1 MNEFIKNNSKID
13 DKEIE
18 IKWGNVICC
27 KNSLFIEFKNVREDI
42 GITDLEFREYFNLG
56 DPKNI
61 FDAKLIYSG
70 CTFKG
75 HGFVTYKPTPSGEE
89 VC

>member
-1 MNEFIKNNSKID
+1 MNEFKNKLKID

-18 IKWGNVICC
+18 IKWGDTVDC
-27 KNSLFIEFKNVREDI
+27 KNSLSIEFGNVCEDI
-42 GITDLEFREYFNLG
+42 KITDLEFRKYF
-56 DPKNI
+56 DFKNPRSI

-75 HGFVTYKPTPSGEE
+75 RGSVIYKPTPSGEE

>member
-1 MNEFIKNNSKID
+1 MNEFKNKLKID

-18 IKWGNVICC
+18 IKWGDTVDC
-27 KNSLFIEFKNVREDI
+27 KNSLYIKFENVCKDI
-42 GITDLEFREYFNLG
+42 KITDLEFRKYFDFG
-56 DPKNI
+56 DRRSI
-61 FDAKLIYSG
+61 IDAKLRYSG

-75 HGFVTYKPTPSGEE
+75 KGSVTYKPTPSGEE